1 MRITRRQ
8 LRRIISE
15 SMKALYG
22 DIQNDILALGQDQ
35 GGKLTVDDAVAYL
48 SGYANDPMGDP
59 AADYV
64 GGMQYDEVLQI
75 MLDMVDGGMLT
86 GGYEDFFDVHPDY
99 M

>member
-1 MRITRRQ
+1 
-8 LRRIISE
+8 
-15 SMKALYG
+15 MKALYG

-35 GGKLTVDDAVAYL
+35 GGELTVDDAVAYL

>member
-1 MRITRRQ
+1 MKITRQQ

-15 SMKALYG
+15 SMKSLHS
-22 DIQNDILALGQDQ
+22 DIQDDILALGQDQ
-35 GGKLTVDDAVAYL
+35 GGKLTVDDVMAYL

-64 GGMQYDEVLQI
+64 GSMGYDEVLQI
-75 MLDMVDGGMLT
+75 MQDMVTGEILMPNRDGG
-86 GGYEDFFDVHPDY
+86 FRVHPDY